1 MIDIKNI
8 SKNFKQLAICGISN
22 HILQIRTGS
31 YVLNIKNCEYSDG
44 LLDVKLL
51 KKGILTRKGKFDLL
65 TPIVDE
71 VKPLDI
77 LSAFEMP
84 FKGIAALPYD
94 YIIFNEGLALG
105 TNGRIGLWVETG
117 IEEKFGVPLDAF
129 DVLSDL
135 GGKPTFML
143 TKNLS
148 VDKDAWFLI
157 VDSFFYQMY
166 IKLYRNVPDIKDKLP
181 IRDNFVYI
189 NRKELLPFFKGLLV
203 YICEDKPDVTIHIT
217 DKILHVNND
226 SQEIETPKGFEHF
239 NLTLNVLNIVKVLT
253 AMNEPVCVSV
263 PSDSKGPI
271 VFRTKT
277 MFDEYFSLVMPIV

>member
-148 VDKDAWFLI
+148 VDKDALFLI

-253 AMNEPVCVSV
+253 AMQEPVCVSV

>member
-8 SKNFKQLAICGISN
+8 AKNFKQLAVCGISN

-31 YVLNIKNCEYSDG
+31 YVLNVKNCEYVDG

-51 KKGILTRKGKFDLL
+51 KRGVLTRKGKFEYFSPVVETL
-65 TPIVDE
+65 
-71 VKPLDI
+71 KPLDI
-77 LSAFEMP
+77 LSVFELP

-105 TNGRIGLWVETG
+105 TNGRTGLWIKTE
-117 IEEKFGVPLDAF
+117 IDDKFGVPLDAF

-143 TKNLS
+143 TKSLS
-148 VDKDAWFLI
+148 VGNDDLFLI
-157 VDSFFYQMY
+157 ADSCLYKVY
-166 IKLYRNVPDIKDKLP
+166 IKLYKNVPNIKDKLP
-181 IRDNFVYI
+181 VRDNFGYI

-239 NLTLNVLNIVKVLT
+239 NLTINVLNIVKVLT

-277 MFDEYFSLVMPIV
+277 MFDEYFGLVMPIV